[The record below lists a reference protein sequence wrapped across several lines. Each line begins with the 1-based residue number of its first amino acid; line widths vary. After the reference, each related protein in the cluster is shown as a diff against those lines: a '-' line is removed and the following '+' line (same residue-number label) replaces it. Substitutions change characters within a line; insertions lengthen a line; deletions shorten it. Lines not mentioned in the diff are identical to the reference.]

1 MSGHAISAIRNGRV
15 FSAGILRCNTDV
27 GIADGVIMAVGDAV
41 DAEIVIDAEGCY
53 VLPGL
58 IDLHTHGI
66 GLISAM
72 EGSLEEYAQAEARRG
87 ATTFFP
93 TFFGPPDET
102 ARHMKRHL
110 QETNGLTSTPTVGGF
125 RLESPYLAK
134 TGAGIGRDLI
144 RIEDSITDMLL
155 DAGDGHIRIWD
166 ISPELDG
173 ATGFIR
179 DQSGEGIVCSIAH
192 TGCTIEQ
199 AREAAN
205 AGARL
210 VTHLFDVFDLPIPTD
225 PGVYPPSLTDYLL
238 LDDRLYC
245 EIIGDGTHVHPLL
258 VALTLRCKTTNRTVF
273 VTDSNYGAGMP
284 SGDYTLPGGWG
295 RARIDGSNNGVRLI
309 DRDLGLAGSALTP
322 IDNFRNVMRLF
333 RQDTGTAV
341 SLCSTT
347 PAAILGLNKGDIA
360 VGRDADIIIVDED
373 FDVCYTI
380 ASGDVV
386 YRRD

>member
-1 MSGHAISAIRNGRV
+1 MSGHTTLAVRNGSV
-15 FSAGILRCNTDV
+15 FSSGTLHSDTDV
-27 GIADGVIMAVGDAV
+27 GVADGAIATVGTVTDANV
-41 DAEIVIDAEGCY
+41 VIDANGGY

-72 EGSLEEYAQAEARRG
+72 EGSLEEYAAAEAGRG

-102 ARHMKRHL
+102 VRNMKRHL
-110 QETNGLTSTPTVGGF
+110 RETDGLKATPTVGGF

-134 TGAGIGRDLI
+134 TGAGIGSDLV
-144 RIEDSITDMLL
+144 RIEESVTKMLL
-155 DAGDGHIRIWD
+155 NAGSGHIRIWD

-173 ATGFIR
+173 ATDFIR
-179 DQSGEGIVCSIAH
+179 ALSGEGIVCSIAH
-192 TGCTIEQ
+192 TSCSIEQ
-199 AREAAN
+199 ARAAVD
-205 AGARL
+205 AGVRL
-210 VTHLFDVFDLPIPTD
+210 VTHLFDVFELPTPTD

-238 LDDRLYC
+238 LEDRLCC
-245 EIIGDGTHVHPLL
+245 EIISDGTHVHPLL
-258 VALTLRCKTTNRTVF
+258 VALTLRCKTLGRTVF

-309 DRDLGLAGSALTP
+309 DRGLGLAGSALTP

-333 RQDTGTAV
+333 GQDMGTAV

-347 PAAILGLNKGDIA
+347 PAELLGLNKGDIV
-360 VGRDADIIIVDED
+360 VGRDADMIVVNND
-373 FDVCYTI
+373 FEVQYTI
-380 ASGDVV
+380 AGGMVV
-386 YRRD
+386 YRRE